1 MSNFHLLF
9 YIRKQKNYKGG
20 AMPIYMRITV
30 SGKRADISVGRDCDP
45 AKWNNHAGRAIGT
58 KEEIKSLNNYLDSLQ
73 TKLRNAHQV
82 LIDTNQ
88 QVTTESLQNQFT
100 GKNQKSHF
108 LMELFKEHNA
118 KVKALIGNGFEPN
131 TLKGYNTSEKH
142 LTGFLQEKYDKTD
155 IEISQLNHAFITD
168 FEFYLKANCKI
179 TGVSA
184 AKYIKHLKKIVNHCI
199 ANGWLKQN
207 PFINFKSTAKAKER
221 TFLTQQELDNITTS
235 KKITIERL
243 KQVRDIFV
251 FCCYTGL
258 SYADIKKL
266 KRNEIGIGMDG
277 DQWIFT
283 SRQKTDTSSHIPLL
297 PIALEILNRY
307 QDHPQCENKGLLLPV
322 LSNQKM
328 NAYLKEIADL
338 SDVLKHLTFHLARHT
353 FATTVTLSNSVP
365 IETVSKMLGHTN
377 IKTTQHYAKILDLKV
392 SQDMAKLKK
401 KYSNVKPFNNPR
413 PLASNST
420 NKQ

>member
-1 MSNFHLLF
+1 MKSNFHLLF

-30 SGKRADISVGRDCDP
+30 SGKRVDLSAGRSCEPD
-45 AKWNNHAGRAIGT
+45 KWNSHAGRANGT

-73 TKLRNAHQV
+73 TKLRNAHQA

-88 QVTTESLQNQFT
+88 QVTTESLHNQFT
-100 GKNQKSHF
+100 GKNQKSQF
-108 LMELFKEHNA
+108 LMQLFKEHNS
-118 KVKALIGNGFEPN
+118 KVKALLGNGFEAN

-142 LTGFLQEKYDKTD
+142 LTNYLLSEYGKSD
-155 IEISQLNHAFITD
+155 IEITQLNHAFITG
-168 FEFYLKANCKI
+168 FEFYLKAKCKI

-199 ANGWLKQN
+199 ANNWLTKN
-207 PFINFKSTAKAKER
+207 PFINFKSSAKAKER
-221 TFLTQQELDNITTS
+221 TYLTQQELDAISNR
-235 KKITIERL
+235 KFVVERL
-243 KQVRDIFV
+243 SQVKDVFV

-258 SYADIKKL
+258 SYADVKKL
-266 KRNEIGIGMDG
+266 KRSEIGIGMDG
-277 DQWIFT
+277 DKWIFT
-283 SRQKTDTSSHIPLL
+283 TRQKTDTSSRIPLL
-297 PIALEILNRY
+297 PIALKILERY
-307 QDHPQCENKGLLLPV
+307 QDHPQCENEGLLLPV

-338 SDVLKHLTFHLARHT
+338 SDVCKHLTFHLARHT
-353 FATTVTLSNSVP
+353 FATTVTLSNNVP

-392 SQDMAKLKK
+392 SQDMAA
-401 KYSNVKPFNNPR
+401 VKR
-413 PLASNST
+413 IYAVT
-420 NKQ
+420 

>member
-20 AMPIYMRITV
+20 TMPIYMRITV
-30 SGKRADISVGRDCDP
+30 SGKRADISVGRNCDP

-58 KEEIKSLNNYLDSLQ
+58 KEEIKSINNYLDSLQ

-100 GKNQKSHF
+100 GKNQKSRF

-142 LTGFLQEKYDKTD
+142 LTGFLQEKYGKTD
-155 IEISQLNHAFITD
+155 IEINQLNHAFITD
-168 FEFYLKANCKI
+168 FEFYLKVNCKI

-199 ANGWLKQN
+199 ANGWLMQN

-258 SYADIKKL
+258 SYADVQKL

-277 DQWIFT
+277 EQWIFT
-283 SRQKTDTSSHIPLL
+283 SRQKTDTSSRIPLL
-297 PIALEILNRY
+297 PVALEILNRY
-307 QDHPQCENKGLLLPV
+307 QVHPQCENKGLLLPV

-353 FATTVTLSNSVP
+353 FATTVTLSNNVP

-392 SQDMAKLKK
+392 SQDMAQLKQ
-401 KYSNVKPFNNPR
+401 KY
-413 PLASNST
+413 AAI
-420 NKQ
+420 

>member
-1 MSNFHLLF
+1 
-9 YIRKQKNYKGG
+9 
-20 AMPIYMRITV
+20 MPIYMRITV

-58 KEEIKSLNNYLDSLQ
+58 KEEIKALNNYLDSLQ

-82 LIDTNQ
+82 LIDSNQ
-88 QVTTESLQNQFT
+88 QVTTESLHNQFT
-100 GKNQKSHF
+100 GKNQKSRF

-142 LTGFLQEKYDKTD
+142 LTGFLQEKYGKTD

-221 TFLTQQELDNITTS
+221 TFLTQQELDNIAIS

-258 SYADIKKL
+258 SYADVQKL

-277 DQWIFT
+277 EQWIFT
-283 SRQKTDTSSHIPLL
+283 SRQKTATSSRIPLL
-297 PIALEILNRY
+297 PVALEILNRY
-307 QDHPQCENKGLLLPV
+307 QDHPQCENKDLLLPV

-353 FATTVTLSNSVP
+353 FATTVTLSNNVP

-392 SQDMAKLKK
+392 SNDMAKLKK
-401 KYSNVKPFNNPR
+401 KYSNVKPFNNACQ
-413 PLASNST
+413 LAPNAT
-420 NKQ
+420 NK